1 MSAPLMKMM
10 ILAPRRAGMSH
21 ADFRRYVVDV
31 HGPLVRSIPEV
42 AADIRHYHYNFP
54 VAGAAD
60 SALLHP
66 LADHLDIVT
75 QGWFDSVAAQRAN
88 MRHAHY
94 LQVVRPDE
102 GRFADE
108 TNALMHYTSEHLAS
122 EHVASEHVAGEHVAS
137 GRGAG
142 DRGPPPYKVFWFRR
156 RRSTLSRATFQRAWR
171 ERYAPA
177 LAAAARAG
185 GLPGRCVLNE
195 VLAEQEHP
203 DGANPRYYDVI
214 DELGLP
220 SPGALANLRSDES
233 RLAALRALEAELLEP
248 GRTRA
253 LLTETV
259 VNIP

>member
-1 MSAPLMKMM
+1 
-10 ILAPRRAGMSH
+10 
-21 ADFRRYVVDV
+21 VVDV
-31 HGPLVRSIPEV
+31 HGPLVRSVPEV

-88 MRHAHY
+88 MRHARY

-108 TNALMHYTSEHLAS
+108 GNALMHYTSEHVAS
-122 EHVASEHVAGEHVAS
+122 EHVASGH
-137 GRGAG
+137 GAG

-156 RRSTLSRATFQRAWR
+156 RRSTLSRAAFQGAWR
-171 ERYAPA
+171 EQYAPA

-233 RLAALRALEAELLEP
+233 RLSALRALEAELLEP